1 MAMNV
6 KDPNL
11 RKRVMTMVNEI
22 YDKCAMNPTEATSM
36 ELSIPE
42 KKAIDR
48 SVIKYLET
56 SKYVR
61 EAFQRAIL
69 TLSQSSTQ

>member
-1 MAMNV
+1 MNV
-6 KDPNL
+6 KDPTL

-22 YDKCAMNPTEATSM
+22 YDKCVAAPTETTSM

-48 SVIKYLET
+48 CVIKYLET
-56 SKYVR
+56 AKYVR
-61 EAFQRAIL
+61 EAFGRAML
-69 TLSQSSTQ
+69 ALSQSNTE